1 MTLTEVKIEM
11 DAFNERTANDVEL
24 QRSLLSCFESECAD
38 MRNSLRTMTLEG
50 NCNAVA
56 SSLHKLKGSVG
67 IFGFVKITERISEL
81 ENMLKTELCVDFD
94 EKLSE
99 LFVSIEKHII
109 ELKKCIY

>member
-1 MTLTEVKIEM
+1 M

-24 QRSLLSCFESECAD
+24 QRSLLSCFEGECAG
-38 MRNSLRTMTLEG
+38 MRNSLNTMVLEG
-50 NCNAVA
+50 DCNAVA

-81 ENMLKTELCVDFD
+81 ENMLKIELCADFA

>member
-24 QRSLLSCFESECAD
+24 QRSLLSCFEGEFVGV
-38 MRNSLRTMTLEG
+38 RNSLNTMVLEG

-81 ENMLKTELCVDFD
+81 ENMLKTELCADFA
-94 EKLSE
+94 EKMSE

>member
-24 QRSLLSCFESECAD
+24 QRSLLSCFESEFD
-38 MRNSLRTMTLEG
+38 SVRNSLNTMVLEG
-50 NCNAVA
+50 DCNAVA
-56 SSLHKLKGSVG
+56 ASLHKLKGSVG

-81 ENMLKTELCVDFD
+81 ENMLKNELCADFA

-99 LFVSIEKHII
+99 IFMSIEKHII